1 MIGEIVGGI
10 IAHSIAIQ
18 TDAAHMA
25 ADIAGFFFSIVAL
38 YISNK
43 EPTRRM
49 SFGYYRS
56 EVLGAL
62 FSTLLIWILTG
73 VLIYLAVLRIINEDY
88 EIDSIAMVATA
99 SCGVVFNIIM
109 YFILHTNKCVKGV
122 SLKHHG
128 HSHSGDG
135 HGHSHGHSHSSAF
148 STNSHNNHSN
158 NVRHSNSTPIN
169 KNIIPY
175 GSPINDNFGIVNA
188 STNSGEVNSTV
199 LIEDC
204 SDKDIHIPDDSSN
217 INLRAAA
224 IHVIGDFI
232 QSVGVL
238 IAALIIHFKPD
249 YKIADP
255 ICTFIFSA
263 LVFATTVPILKD
275 IYFVLMEGK
284 LMNFKPLLC

>member
-1 MIGEIVGGI
+1 MYLFYLFI
-10 IAHSIAIQ
+10 I
-18 TDAAHMA
+18 
-25 ADIAGFFFSIVAL
+25 FFFQ
-38 YISNK
+38 
-43 EPTRRM
+43 
-49 SFGYYRS
+49 
-56 EVLGAL
+56 VLGAL

-73 VLIYLAVLRIINEDY
+73 ILVYLAVLRIINEEY

-109 YFILHTNKCVKGV
+109 YFILHTNTCIKGV

-135 HGHSHGHSHSSAF
+135 HGHEHGHGHSHSSVF
-148 STNSHNNHSN
+148 SANNHKSHAHN
-158 NVRHSNSTPIN
+158 KRHSNSTPIA

-175 GSPINDNFGIVNA
+175 GSPINDNFGISNA
-188 STNSGEVNSTV
+188 SLNSGEVNSTV
-199 LIEDC
+199 SIEDC
-204 SDKDIHIPDDSSN
+204 SDKEIVIPDDSSN

-232 QSVGVL
+232 QSIGVL
-238 IAALIIHFKPD
+238 IAALIIHFKPE

-255 ICTFIFSA
+255 ICTFVFSA

-275 IYFVLMEGK
+275 IYYVLMEG
-284 LMNFKPLLC
+284 N